1 MLKIDKKFKDIF
13 LRNNIIKHEIIS
25 PLKTYRLYMFDNNKA
40 MFIET
45 KFGEGCFNDFLKM
58 DKDGFS
64 YEKHEIDKYNIYIMT
79 YK

>member
-25 PLKTYRLYMFDNNKA
+25 PLKTYRFYMFDNNKA

-45 KFGEGCFNDFLKM
+45 KFGEGSFNNFLKMNENDFL
-58 DKDGFS
+58 
-64 YEKHEIDKYNIYIMT
+64 YEKHEIDKYNIYIIHMS
-79 YK
+79 